1 MLSISVIAKGIGVVL
16 VFLGALLTL
25 ITAIGLLALPDLL
38 ARMHAATKPQVL
50 GLMLLSVGG
59 SLVLQSASVAGILI
73 LMVIFQL
80 ITAPISAHMLSNAAF
95 KAGLAKSEVLVVD
108 EFSDDI
114 AHAQEYAKTRQKR

>member
-38 ARMHAATKPQVL
+38 ARMQKPQVL

-95 KAGLAKSEVLVVD
+95 KAGRAKSEVLVVD